1 MLRENRA
8 LLATVLLLAAIL
20 APGRGRAQGYPVI
33 DAQAIAKAVEN
44 VNAVAEQVRALNEM
58 LVQVQS
64 MVATVGKEGVPTLA
78 FQAVLSQSGISRFG
92 PPVRDLIQSVDAT
105 WTNAQALGDS
115 GRSLGKSFR
124 QLLDDAD
131 KAKGQT
137 SSSPKPD
144 FSSLA
149 KTQAWVRKELTV
161 SPEASLTAIDLTRK
175 ARSMLAGEAAADG
188 YAMALA
194 ARQQMG
200 TTGDRAR
207 TLADQ
212 VGGARDMRSDLQ
224 ANTAVMLAMHD
235 ELSQV
240 QALLAA
246 VLEVESAGR
255 LAELDP
261 AASHADAPA
270 PDHP

>member
-1 MLRENRA
+1 M
-8 LLATVLLLAAIL
+8 VLLVVAIL
-20 APGRGRAQGYPVI
+20 APERGRAQGYPVI
-33 DAQAIAKAVEN
+33 DAQAVAKAVEN

-78 FQAVLSQSGISRFG
+78 FQAALSQSGVSRFG

-105 WTNAQALGDS
+105 WTNAQALGGS
-115 GRSLGKSFR
+115 ARSLGKSFR

-131 KAKGQT
+131 KAKGVPSSP
-137 SSSPKPD
+137 SSSPD
-144 FSSLA
+144 FSSLV

-194 ARQQMG
+194 ARHQMES
-200 TTGDRAR
+200 TGDRAR
-207 TLADQ
+207 MLADQ
-212 VGGARDMRSDLQ
+212 VGGAKDMRSDLQ

-261 AASHADAPA
+261 AASGDAGPA
-270 PDHP
+270 ADHP